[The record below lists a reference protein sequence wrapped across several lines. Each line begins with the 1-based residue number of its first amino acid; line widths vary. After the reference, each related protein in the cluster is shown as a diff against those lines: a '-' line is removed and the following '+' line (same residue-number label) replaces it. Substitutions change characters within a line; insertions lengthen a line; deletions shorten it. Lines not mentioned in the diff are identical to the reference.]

1 MVAKWRQRLQLPT
14 PFSTSLSL
22 YLLLP
27 IPLLCPHSFSSSST
41 IMLKRIKMIEV
52 IIFIYLH
59 NSQGGKEGKL
69 QSKHTHTHLDWH
81 THHLFAVC
89 PQHTQC
95 LYVWGVRV
103 ASISHV
109 KSSFASSHNLRHV
122 ACFSK
127 QRHEFPAPSQ
137 GNWGH

>member
-1 MVAKWRQRLQLPT
+1 MHEAEMREREKLQSGDDAEAEDAAEVVAKWRQRLQLPT

-69 QSKHTHTHLDWH
+69 QSKHTLD
-81 THHLFAVC
+81 
-89 PQHTQC
+89 
-95 LYVWGVRV
+95 
-103 ASISHV
+103 
-109 KSSFASSHNLRHV
+109 
-122 ACFSK
+122 
-127 QRHEFPAPSQ
+127 
-137 GNWGH
+137 